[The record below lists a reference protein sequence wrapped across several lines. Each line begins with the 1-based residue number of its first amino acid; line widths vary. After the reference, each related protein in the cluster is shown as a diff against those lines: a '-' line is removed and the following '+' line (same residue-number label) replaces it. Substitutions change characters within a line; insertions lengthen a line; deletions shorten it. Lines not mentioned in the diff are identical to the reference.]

1 MLSIDVSDLKVLII
15 EDNLHFRTFLKSLL
29 QALGVNQVR
38 EARDGQEAM
47 DILKEFPADLAT
59 LDQKMA
65 GVSGLEFVAMVRDE
79 ATSPAPFL
87 PIIMMTG
94 NTDAELL
101 KLASDAGV
109 NDFVTKPVSAM
120 SFLARIQSVLE
131 NKRPFVRSSTYF
143 GPDRR
148 LNYVVYEGDEKRI
161 EITVFIIPS

>member
-1 MLSIDVSDLKVLII
+1 MLSIDVSGLKVLII

-29 QALGVNQVR
+29 EALGICDVR

-47 DILKEFPADLAT
+47 DILAEFPADLAT

-94 NTDAELL
+94 DTDDALL
-101 KLASDAGV
+101 KRASDAGV
-109 NDFVTKPVSAM
+109 NDFVTKPVSAT
-120 SFLARIQSVLE
+120 SFLVRIQSVLE
-131 NKRPFVRSSTYF
+131 NPRPFVRSESYF
-143 GPDRR
+143 GPERR
-148 LNYVVYEGDEKRI
+148 LKHVAFDGAEQRI
-161 EITVFIIPS
+161 KQASLITPS

>member
-29 QALGVNQVR
+29 QALGIGDVR
-38 EARDGQEAM
+38 EARDGQEAI
-47 DILKEFPADLAT
+47 DILADFPANLAT

-79 ATSPAPFL
+79 ASSPAPFL

-101 KLASDAGV
+101 KQASDAGV
-109 NDFVTKPVSAM
+109 NDFVTKPVSAT

-131 NKRPFVRSSTYF
+131 DPRLFVRSDDYF

-148 LNYVVYEGDEKRI
+148 LCHSRFEGDEKRI
-161 EITVFIIPS
+161 EQANLITPS